1 MLAADAVV
9 TVYGT
14 VALEAAARG
23 IPVICADRSYYSDWG
38 LTHEAKSRDH
48 YGELLASAAG
58 LAPATEAQR
67 RRAAACAALALGPT
81 PPELG
86 LIPLRC
92 DSSGPVLYEDIIAWL
107 DRHDPALEAERAA
120 LADWLASDTSSY
132 AVYQRISFS
141 FRACAGPGS
150 QMPADRPV
158 AGSTASATCL

>member
-1 MLAADAVV
+1 
-9 TVYGT
+9 
-14 VALEAAARG
+14 
-23 IPVICADRSYYSDWG
+23 
-38 LTHEAKSRDH
+38 
-48 YGELLASAAG
+48 
-58 LAPATEAQR
+58 
-67 RRAAACAALALGPT
+67 
-81 PPELG
+81 
-86 LIPLRC
+86 
-92 DSSGPVLYEDIIAWL
+92 LYEDIIAWL